1 MTRALRPFA
10 LLPIALVVGLA
21 AERAA
26 FGSDDLALAAG
37 DLAVGLVLV
46 GCGAVAWERRSWSRV
61 GPLMALAGFTWLV
74 GGFGAALLYL
84 HRGPLVHLHL
94 SYPTGRLP
102 TRLSRAVVIAAYV
115 DASILALARLD
126 ELTIALSVAVALTAA
141 QVFLGTSGPARKA
154 GAPALAAALAF
165 AGVLA
170 FAAVG
175 AHGRRR
181 ARPRGALGLRARDHG
196 DGGRAPP
203 RPAPRPLVGR
213 RHHRPGRRPRR
224 DRRAR
229 DAAGQARRCAR
240 RSDARRRLPHR
251 RGQRGSST
259 TQARSSASPRR
270 ARAARSHRSRIT
282 ASSSPCSCYDEGLLA
297 DSRLLG
303 SVAAAARF
311 ALANARLQAEARA
324 REQELQDSRRRIV
337 EAADEQRRRLELEL
351 REGAERRLG
360 HVAALLAEARTAF
373 PRDGREL
380 EALEGQ
386 LAEARLELREFAHGV
401 HPAALADG
409 GLVPALR
416 VLADRSPI
424 PVDVRGDVPRLSEP
438 VEAALFFVC
447 SEALTNAAK
456 HADASRVSVELGGD
470 GDGVVLTIADDGR
483 GGADPSRGSGL
494 RGLVDRVEAL
504 GGKLRLESPALGG
517 TRVVAEV
524 PIEPA
529 SPA

>member
-1 MTRALRPFA
+1 MTRALRPYA

-37 DLAVGLVLV
+37 DLAVGIVLV
-46 GCGAVAWERRSWSRV
+46 GCGGVAWERRAWSRV

-102 TRLSRAVVIAAYV
+102 TRLSRAVVVAAYV

-154 GAPALAAALAF
+154 GAPALVAALAF

-170 FAAVG
+170 FAAVARMVG
-175 AHGRRR
+175 VEHDRAVLWVYQLVIAAMVVVLLRDLLR
-181 ARPRGALGLRARDHG
+181 ARWSDAVITGLVVDLGATGELGTLRDKLAGALGDPTLVVGYRIGEGAQLVDDAGEVVRVPPPGSGRAITPIEDHG
-196 DGGRAPP
+196 E
-203 RPAPRPLVGR
+203 LV
-213 RHHRPGRRPRR
+213 
-224 DRRAR
+224 AV
-229 DAAGQARRCAR
+229 
-240 RSDARRRLPHR
+240 LV
-251 RGQRGSST
+251 
-259 TQARSSASPRR
+259 
-270 ARAARSHRSRIT
+270 
-282 ASSSPCSCYDEGLLA
+282 YDEGLLA

-324 REQELQDSRRRIV
+324 REQDLQESRRRIV

-373 PRDGREL
+373 PQDGREL
-380 EALEGQ
+380 VGAGGT
-386 LAEARLELREFAHGV
+386 ACRGPAR
-401 HPAALADG
+401 
-409 GLVPALR
+409 
-416 VLADRSPI
+416 
-424 PVDVRGDVPRLSEP
+424 
-438 VEAALFFVC
+438 
-447 SEALTNAAK
+447 
-456 HADASRVSVELGGD
+456 ASRVR
-470 GDGVVLTIADDGR
+470 ARRPPGR
-483 GGADPSRGSGL
+483 ARRRRPRAGASRAGQPLPDPRRRARRPAAAVGSRRGRALLRRL
-494 RGLVDRVEAL
+494 RGAHERRQARRRLPRVGRA
-504 GGKLRLESPALGG
+504 GQR
-517 TRVVAEV
+517 R
-524 PIEPA
+524 
-529 SPA
+529 

>member
-1 MTRALRPFA
+1 VRPYA
-10 LLPIALVVGLA
+10 LLPVALAVGLV
-21 AERAA
+21 AEQAA

-46 GCGAVAWERRSWSRV
+46 GCGAVAWERRDWSRV

-102 TRLSRAVVIAAYV
+102 TRLSRAVVVAAYV
-115 DASILALARLD
+115 DASIFELADLD
-126 ELTIALSVAVALTAA
+126 GLTIALSAAVALTAA

-170 FAAVG
+170 FAAVARMVG
-175 AHGRRR
+175 VEHDRAVLWVYELVIAAMVVVLLRDLLR
-181 ARPRGALGLRARDHG
+181 ARWSDAVITGLVVDLGATGELGTLRDKLSGALGDPTLVVGYPIG
-196 DGGRAPP
+196 DGTRLVDDAGEVIRVPAPGSGRAVTPIEDGGEP
-203 RPAPRPLVGR
+203 VAVLV
-213 RHHRPGRRPRR
+213 H
-224 DRRAR
+224 
-229 DAAGQARRCAR
+229 
-240 RSDARRRLPHR
+240 
-251 RGQRGSST
+251 
-259 TQARSSASPRR
+259 
-270 ARAARSHRSRIT
+270 
-282 ASSSPCSCYDEGLLA
+282 DEGLLA
-297 DSRLLG
+297 DGRLLA

-311 ALANARLQAEARA
+311 ALANVRLQAEARA

-337 EAADEQRRRLELEL
+337 EAADEQRRRLEREL

-373 PRDGREL
+373 PQDGREL
-380 EALEGQ
+380 KTLEGQ

-409 GLVPALR
+409 GLAQALR
-416 VLADRSPI
+416 VLAERSPI
-424 PVDVRGDVPRLSEP
+424 PVEVRGDAPRLSEP

-456 HADASRVSVELGGD
+456 HADASSVAVALASEGG
-470 GDGVVLTIADDGR
+470 GVRLTIADDGT

-504 GGKLRLESPALGG
+504 GGKLQIASVLGEG
-517 TRVVAEV
+517 TRLVATV
-524 PIEPA
+524 PDQR
-529 SPA
+529 SRRNSTR

>member
-1 MTRALRPFA
+1 MVGVEHDRAVLWVYELVIAAMVVVLLRDLLRARWSDAVITGLVVDLGATGELGTLRDKLAGA
-10 LLPIALVVGLA
+10 LGDPTLVVGYRVGEGTRLVDDA
-21 AERAA
+21 GEVVRVPPPGSGRAVTPIEDHGELVA
-26 FGSDDLALAAG
+26 
-37 DLAVGLVLV
+37 VLV
-46 GCGAVAWERRSWSRV
+46 
-61 GPLMALAGFTWLV
+61 
-74 GGFGAALLYL
+74 
-84 HRGPLVHLHL
+84 
-94 SYPTGRLP
+94 
-102 TRLSRAVVIAAYV
+102 
-115 DASILALARLD
+115 
-126 ELTIALSVAVALTAA
+126 
-141 QVFLGTSGPARKA
+141 
-154 GAPALAAALAF
+154 
-165 AGVLA
+165 
-170 FAAVG
+170 
-175 AHGRRR
+175 
-181 ARPRGALGLRARDHG
+181 
-196 DGGRAPP
+196 
-203 RPAPRPLVGR
+203 
-213 RHHRPGRRPRR
+213 
-224 DRRAR
+224 
-229 DAAGQARRCAR
+229 
-240 RSDARRRLPHR
+240 
-251 RGQRGSST
+251 
-259 TQARSSASPRR
+259 
-270 ARAARSHRSRIT
+270 
-282 ASSSPCSCYDEGLLA
+282 YDEGLLA

-324 REQELQDSRRRIV
+324 REQELQESRRRIV

-360 HVAALLAEARTAF
+360 HVATLIAEARTAF

-424 PVDVRGDVPRLSEP
+424 PVDVHGDVPRLSDP

-456 HADASRVSVELGGD
+456 HADASRVSVELGAD
-470 GDGVVLTIADDGR
+470 GDGIVLTIVDDGR

-494 RGLVDRVEAL
+494 RGLADRVEAL
-504 GGKLRLESPALGG
+504 GGRLRLESPSRGG

-524 PIEPA
+524 PTEPA